1 MRAIGDLASFMLSS
15 RFQANLRNTAL
26 SVAQEATTGLAADKA
41 RHLGGLNLE
50 MSLLERKTILL
61 EQHQRG
67 IIEAGL
73 FASSTQVILGRIQDQ
88 TTQLSQNL
96 SLASQLPE
104 VSALKA
110 ISDEAAAAFVDTIN
124 AINSKFAGRF
134 ILSGS
139 ATKSQPLPDGD
150 TVLDMLRSEI
160 SGASSINDVI
170 IALDTWFDAPSGGFN
185 TLAYKASNTGYARLP
200 LSDKETAIF
209 SLRADDEVFRNM
221 LKAVSKSAL
230 ATEPLLDLTPEDQQ
244 TLLSQSH
251 VDIINLD
258 KHLTEER
265 ANLGLTEAVV
275 EEARLSTESELA
287 RLKLDRLTMIGVD
300 QFESAS
306 KFEAAQNQ
314 LELFYRIAARQ
325 GQTSLAEYL
334 R

>member
-96 SLASQLPE
+96 SLASQLTE

-139 ATKSQPLPDGD
+139 ATKSQPLPNGN
-150 TVLDMLRSEI
+150 TILEMLRSEI

-170 IALDTWFDAPSGGFN
+170 IALDAWFDAPSGGFN
-185 TLAYKASNTGYARLP
+185 TLAYKGSNTGYARLP
-200 LSDKETAIF
+200 LSEKDTAIF

-230 ATEPLLDLTPEDQQ
+230 VTNPLLNLTPEDQQ

-251 VDIINLD
+251 VDIISLD
-258 KHLTEER
+258 KQLTEER

-306 KFEAAQNQ
+306 KFEAGQKQ

>member
-96 SLASQLPE
+96 SLASQLTE

-139 ATKSQPLPDGD
+139 ATKSQPLPNGN
-150 TVLDMLRSEI
+150 TILEMLRSEI

-170 IALDTWFDAPSGGFN
+170 IALDAWFDAPSGGFN
-185 TLAYKASNTGYARLP
+185 TLAYKGSNTGYARLP
-200 LSDKETAIF
+200 LSEQDTAIF
-209 SLRADDEVFRNM
+209 RLRADDEVFRNM

-230 ATEPLLDLTPEDQQ
+230 ATDPLLNLTPEDQQ

-251 VDIINLD
+251 VDIISLD
-258 KHLTEER
+258 KQLTKER

-306 KFEAAQNQ
+306 KFEAGQKQ

>member
-96 SLASQLPE
+96 SLASQLTE

-139 ATKSQPLPDGD
+139 ATKSQPLPNGN
-150 TVLDMLRSEI
+150 TILEMLRSEI

-170 IALDTWFDAPSGGFN
+170 IALDAWFDAPSGGFN
-185 TLAYKASNTGYARLP
+185 TLAYKGSNTGYARLP
-200 LSDKETAIF
+200 LSEKDTAIF

-230 ATEPLLDLTPEDQQ
+230 VTNPLLNLTPEDQQ

-251 VDIINLD
+251 VDIISLD
-258 KHLTEER
+258 KQLTKER

-306 KFEAAQNQ
+306 KFEAGQKQ

>member
-96 SLASQLPE
+96 SLASQLTE
-104 VSALKA
+104 ESALKS
-110 ISDEAAAAFVDTIN
+110 ISDEAAAVFADTIN

-134 ILSGS
+134 VFSGS
-139 ATKSQPLPDGD
+139 AIKSQPLPNGN
-150 TVLDMLRSEI
+150 TVLEMLRSEI

-170 IALDTWFDAPSGGFN
+170 IALDAWFDAPSGGFN
-185 TLAYKASNTGYARLP
+185 TLAYKGSNTGYARLP
-200 LSDKETAIF
+200 LSEKDTATF
-209 SLRADDEVFRNM
+209 GLRADDEVIRNM
-221 LKAVSKSAL
+221 LKTMSKSAL
-230 ATEPLLDLTPEDQQ
+230 ATDPLLNLALEDQKI
-244 TLLSQSH
+244 LLSQSH
-251 VDIINLD
+251 VDIISLD
-258 KHLTEER
+258 KQLTEER
-265 ANLGLTEAVV
+265 ANLGLTEALV

-287 RLKLDRLTMIGVD
+287 ELKLDRLTMIGID

-306 KFEAAQNQ
+306 KFEAAQKQ

-325 GQTSLAEYL
+325 GQTSLGEYL